1 MIGLSGILNV
11 YFPFELKD
19 DDAMQEI
26 RRLYNKN
33 RDMQIRYLR
42 KNQIPRTGLMD
53 IERLRRETS
62 YELELS
68 IWMN

>member
-1 MIGLSGILNV
+1 
-11 YFPFELKD
+11 
-19 DDAMQEI
+19 MQEI

-53 IERLRRETS
+53 IERLRRER
-62 YELELS
+62 LP
-68 IWMN
+68 MNWNYQFG